1 MPDTNPHRDEIRSL
15 LRHADCH
22 YGNTLRDEEAG
33 WTVEHTARERNVQ
46 PGRIVELRGAV
57 HAVADGHLS
66 RTKAQAG
73 HEDGVLRALLHFRGE
88 MSEELG
94 RHISAR
100 LARIKAEFLPDLKA
114 TPLQC
119 NTRGANQQKPSPSNE
134 HACGCGLTHAGDC
147 W

>member
-1 MPDTNPHRDEIRSL
+1 MPDTNPHRDEMLSL
-15 LRHADCH
+15 LRRADCH

-33 WTVEHTARERNVQ
+33 WTAEYAAGERNVQ

-57 HAVADGHLS
+57 RAATDGQVS

-88 MSEELG
+88 MSEGLR
-94 RHISAR
+94 RHIDTQLTR
-100 LARIKAEFLPDLKA
+100 LKTEFLPDLKA
-114 TPLQC
+114 VPLQC
-119 NTRGANQQKPSPSNE
+119 NTRGANQPRAAPSRE
-134 HACGCGLTHAGDC
+134 RACECGLTHSGEC